1 MTEDVKDVA
10 ATDVAAED
18 NTVTEKYPPR
28 LTRNSMRALEALIT
42 AQVLFLYAATLIKA
56 DNPEMLED
64 IKAEAIRRIEQQG
77 NYSTEEVK
85 ILLFDT
91 LSGVVEHAT
100 EYRVLKELED
110 SDALHVD
117 ETDDLD

>member
-18 NTVTEKYPPR
+18 NTGTEKYPPR

-110 SDALHVD
+110 FDALHVD